1 MLTGPDRVG
10 TYSSR
15 VVAFRAADTTFFR
28 TFTLIVPS
36 ARAAGA
42 ENNNGAKSIALC
54 SEIARLAQVPAVAP
68 VGAEPDDS
76 LPRWRPR
83 QYTTPSLALES
94 AADSIVLER
103 TLCYGLCPAYRLR
116 LAGTGQVLFESRN
129 PQDSGRT
136 AADTVPPAT
145 ILTLLREAESL
156 GFFEL
161 PDVIADDR
169 QLCPDRATDHH
180 TATVTIYRA
189 AGLKR
194 VEDYRGCYAR
204 RDHSVVPVIGRLR
217 AF

>member
-1 MLTGPDRVG
+1 MTTRLQALLLLLPL
-10 TYSSR
+10 
-15 VVAFRAADTTFFR
+15 AACAAPRAPEPLDTT
-28 TFTLIVPS
+28 P
-36 ARAAGA
+36 
-42 ENNNGAKSIALC
+42 
-54 SEIARLAQVPAVAP
+54 AQSPGPA
-68 VGAEPDDS
+68 
-76 LPRWRPR
+76 
-83 QYTTPSLALES
+83 T
-94 AADSIVLER
+94 DSIVLER

-217 AF
+217 AFETAIDSAANSGRWVRPASRR